1 VSNPW
6 VVLATTVAII
16 GLSAFFVAVEF
27 ALMAA
32 RRHRLQDAAQRSRAA
47 RAALRSSHELSLLL
61 AGSQLGITVCTLA
74 LGAVTKPAVHHWLL
88 PPLEATALPTWA
100 ADVVAFVLALVV
112 VTFLHLVVGEMAPKS
127 WAIAHPERSATLLA
141 LPMRGFMWL
150 TRPLLRGLN
159 AVANWCLRRV
169 GVEPSDQV
177 VSGRSP
183 EDLRHLVEHSSQVG
197 VLATEYSAQL
207 AGALELQTLTLG
219 ELVRSGA
226 AVTAVDA
233 TATARD
239 LWAASRRTGHL
250 RVLVREGG
258 AVSGVVHVRDVLTAA
273 PDLPVGD
280 VVRPAETLPST
291 TLVHEALSRMRQTST
306 QLLVVTD
313 DSGRT
318 VGVVGVP
325 DILDRLLPRPQN
337 PAGAWG
343 R

>member
-1 VSNPW
+1 MSNPW
-6 VVLATTVAII
+6 VVLATTAAII

-32 RRHRLQDAAQRSRAA
+32 KRHRLQDAAPRSRAA
-47 RAALRSSHELSLLL
+47 RAALRSSHELTLLL

-88 PPLEATALPTWA
+88 PPLEATALPVWA
-100 ADVVAFVLALVV
+100 ADTLAFVLALLV

-150 TRPLLRGLN
+150 TRPLLRALN
-159 AVANWCLRRV
+159 AVANRCLRRV
-169 GVEPSDQV
+169 GVEPTDQV

-197 VLATEYSAQL
+197 VLDTGYSAQL
-207 AGALELQTLTLG
+207 SGALDLQTLSLG
-219 ELVRSGA
+219 ELVRADG
-226 AVTAVDA
+226 AVTAVDVS
-233 TATARD
+233 ATARD
-239 LWAASRRTGHL
+239 LWEASRRTGHL

-258 AVSGVVHVRDVLTAA
+258 EVRGVVHVRDVLTAP
-273 PDLPVGD
+273 PDLPLTD
-280 VVRPAETLPST
+280 VVRPAEVLPASA
-291 TLVHEALSRMRQTST
+291 LVHEALGHMRATST
-306 QLLVVTD
+306 QLLVVTGPAGD
-313 DSGRT
+313 T
-318 VGVVGVP
+318 LGVVGVP